1 MESEAKK
8 TFFARV
14 KALLNLVSNYE
25 NWESCRVD
33 IVKTRANLLY
43 HHAVRL
49 GSLSIVEVSTIEKLR
64 DVAAFVTWERSLMLI
79 SSCAV
84 VWRMVTNCVGKLN
97 APVVKQKS
105 VELDRKVW
113 RLSQADQGDQ
123 WTILLCVG
131 VKSSSEFE
139 FRWENG
145 LVVQEFLNSSAQ
157 ARLRL

>member
-33 IVKTRANLLY
+33 IVKTRSILLY

-64 DVAAFVTWERSLMLI
+64 DVAAFVTRERSLMLI

-105 VELDRKVW
+105 VELDRKV
-113 RLSQADQGDQ
+113 
-123 WTILLCVG
+123 
-131 VKSSSEFE
+131 
-139 FRWENG
+139 
-145 LVVQEFLNSSAQ
+145 
-157 ARLRL
+157 